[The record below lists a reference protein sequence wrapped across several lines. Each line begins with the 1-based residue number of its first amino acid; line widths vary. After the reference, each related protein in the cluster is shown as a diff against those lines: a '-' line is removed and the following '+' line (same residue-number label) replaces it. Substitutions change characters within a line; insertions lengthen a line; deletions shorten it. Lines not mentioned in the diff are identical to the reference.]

1 MAEVNIYQYAVISRS
16 GAQSEIIGSKVTP
29 TTISLTGTG
38 EVIHRVYND
47 IGTTSSTTLYSS
59 TLTGLKW
66 FAIKPSVEIVVS
78 FGNDDTADHTSSIVV
93 AANVWQFF
101 NSGKTTEGV
110 DGSALSVAGRAIQVQ
125 ANIDT
130 ITAYNALA
138 ADIEFIAAY

>member
-1 MAEVNIYQYAVISRS
+1 MSQVNLIQYAEISTGS
-16 GAQSEIIGSKVTP
+16 GSPLAIGSKTTP
-29 TTISLTGTG
+29 STIALTGTS

-47 IGTTSSTTLYSS
+47 ISTTSSTTLYSS

-78 FGNDDTADHTSSIVV
+78 FGKDAAADHTSSIVV
-93 AANVWQFF
+93 AANTWQFF
-101 NSGKTTEGV
+101 NSGKTTEGD